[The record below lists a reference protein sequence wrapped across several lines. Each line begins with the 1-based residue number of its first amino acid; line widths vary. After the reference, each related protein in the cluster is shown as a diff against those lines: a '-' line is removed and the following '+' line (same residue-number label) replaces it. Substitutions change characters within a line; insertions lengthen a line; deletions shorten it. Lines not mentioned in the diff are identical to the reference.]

1 MCVLATDEAGMV
13 VSWCSSSSSLWK
25 HKAGWFIASY
35 WEHKSHLQRRAFKR
49 PASWQHLPFI
59 NDWAEPPMEPET
71 TKLTRFPTNSSFCF
85 PSFLSAPSYLHFDSP
100 LSSPPRLHF
109 SSTFSTLAGHDWKPP
124 RGSVRVSGGWRA
136 KAAAMRLH
144 LQPLRKWMCQ
154 SWPYLPSSQPLLY
167 EEEGVSQDKRHTHI

>member
-1 MCVLATDEAGMV
+1 MCNCNIWIRSLPVWLSKTKAHPSLLTPVFYLYFWPRASRVRMCALAIDEAGMV

-71 TKLTRFPTNSSFCF
+71 TKLTHFPTNSSFCF
-85 PSFLSAPSYLHFDSP
+85 TSLLSLPPIYIWNLRFLSFFY
-100 LSSPPRLHF
+100 SPPHLPF
-109 SSTFSTLAGHDWKPP
+109 PP
-124 RGSVRVSGGWRA
+124 YTCRAWWEVARGSVRVSGG
-136 KAAAMRLH
+136 
-144 LQPLRKWMCQ
+144 
-154 SWPYLPSSQPLLY
+154 
-167 EEEGVSQDKRHTHI
+167 